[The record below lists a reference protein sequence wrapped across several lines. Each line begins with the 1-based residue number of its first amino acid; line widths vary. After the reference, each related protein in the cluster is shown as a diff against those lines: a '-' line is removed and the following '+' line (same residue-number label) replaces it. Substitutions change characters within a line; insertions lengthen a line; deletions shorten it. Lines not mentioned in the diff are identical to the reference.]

1 MEVTTLCAIFVSFQV
16 LPNRSQFFQYESVA
30 FSLNCDQQ
38 EDAAAWRIKRNTSK
52 QINSLCPSYSTGT
65 TGSSCFLS
73 ELYEMDSGV
82 YWCESEAGKISN
94 TINITVTDGELI
106 LEISALPV
114 MEGDDVVLRCRTRRT
129 LSGNISST
137 FYKDDL
143 FIGNSVRGNITL
155 QRVSKSDEG
164 LYKCHISGVG
174 ESPDS
179 FLTVRAG
186 FPESPPLHG
195 NIVLPVMVTG
205 VSFFLVTLFCLWKNH
220 PDNYDSS
227 IVLYTG
233 AINRQTQ
240 RAKVSDAV
248 ERGRCSALS
257 TVVVYRPALRPALG
271 PALGPARV
279 RTYKAYRE
287 YRNKQ
292 LIFSLLHNKS
302 VTHSPAND
310 YN

>member
-1 MEVTTLCAIFVSFQV
+1 MEVTTLCAVFVSFQV
-16 LPNRSQFFQYESVA
+16 FPNRSQFFRYESVA

-52 QINSLCPSYSTGT
+52 QFNSLCPSYSAGT
-65 TGSSCFLS
+65 NESSCFLS
-73 ELYEMDSGV
+73 ELYETDSGV
-82 YWCESEAGKISN
+82 YWYESEAGKISN
-94 TINITVTDGELI
+94 IINITVTDGELI
-106 LEISALPV
+106 LDIPALPV

-155 QRVSKSDEG
+155 QRVSKSHQG
-164 LYKCHISGVG
+164 LYKCHITGVG

-186 FPESPPLHG
+186 FPESPPSLHG
-195 NIVLPVMVTG
+195 DILLPVMVTG
-205 VSFFLVTLFCLWKNH
+205 VSLFLLMLLCLWRNH

-227 IVLYTG
+227 IVLYTEV
-233 AINRQTQ
+233 INRQTQ
-240 RAKVSDAV
+240 RAKDVV
-248 ERGRCSALS
+248 QRGRCSALS
-257 TVVVYRPALRPALG
+257 TVVVYRRALRRALRRDLG
-271 PALGPARV
+271 PGRV
-279 RTYKAYRE
+279 RVYKAFIDHRK
-287 YRNKQ
+287 KQ
-292 LIFSLLHNKS
+292 QIFSSLHNKS
-302 VTHSPAND
+302 VTQSPAND